1 MFICKREVDKL
12 NTRNAE
18 LARQLRD
25 VKQENKELKEIRKT
39 EVRNNT
45 LILKVNTAQSKLIN
59 EIEKEL
65 TSNAY
70 GNEKAKIDKIKE
82 LVHDYQSNKLTQIKN
97 KNFI

>member
-12 NTRNAE
+12 NTRNVE

>member
-1 MFICKREVDKL
+1 MFICKREADKL
-12 NTRNAE
+12 NARNVE

-39 EVRNNT
+39 EVRNNI

-65 TSNAY
+65 SSNAY

>member
-12 NTRNAE
+12 NARNVE

-65 TSNAY
+65 SSNAY